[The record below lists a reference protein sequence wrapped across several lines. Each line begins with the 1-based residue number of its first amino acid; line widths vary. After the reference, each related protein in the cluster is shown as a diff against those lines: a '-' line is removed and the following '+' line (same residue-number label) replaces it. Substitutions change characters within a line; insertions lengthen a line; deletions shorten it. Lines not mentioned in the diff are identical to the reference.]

1 MSRREFLQ
9 LLGGAAL
16 LAPLAT
22 ACTPARPG
30 TPRSAGPA
38 PAPADPPSTAAA
50 LGSPASPAIRA
61 VAFDLFT
68 IFDPRSV
75 IAAVEAAVPGQGT
88 ALAAAWRSRQF
99 EYAWLR
105 AAGGHYADFRQV
117 TEDALRVALRERKL
131 ELPAAAQARLV
142 DAYSELT
149 AWPDAAAALRAMRA
163 SGLRLAPL
171 ANYTPRMISALID
184 HAGLADVFEQL
195 ISTDAA
201 RTFKPHPRAYQLGV
215 DRFGL
220 PSAQIAFAA
229 FGGWDAAGASW
240 FGYPT
245 FWVNRL
251 GVEPDQLDGPKATGR
266 DLTELAAW
274 IAAAPHARRATP

>member
-1 MSRREFLQ
+1 MSRRDFLR
-9 LLGGAAL
+9 LVGGAAL
-16 LAPLAT
+16 LAPLASSCSPSPGV
-22 ACTPARPG
+22 AAPRPVG
-30 TPRSAGPA
+30 PGAPRP
-38 PAPADPPSTAAA
+38 
-50 LGSPASPAIRA
+50 IRA
-61 VAFDLFT
+61 IAFDLFT

-75 IAAVEAAVPGQGT
+75 TAAVEAAVPGGGAAAF
-88 ALAAAWRSRQF
+88 ALAWRTRQF

-105 AAGGHYADFRQV
+105 AAGDRYADFR
-117 TEDALRVALRERKL
+117 TITDDALGVTAREHRI
-131 ELPAAAQARLV
+131 ELSAAARGRLV
-142 DAYSELT
+142 DAYTEL
-149 AWPDAAAALRAMRA
+149 APWPDSVAALRGMRQA
-163 SGLRLAPL
+163 GLRLAPL
-171 ANYTPRMISALID
+171 ANYSPAMIAALLR
-184 HAGLADVFEQL
+184 HAGIDGLFEHQ

-220 PSAQIAFAA
+220 ARDEIAFAA

-251 GVEPDQLDGPKATGR
+251 GIELDPLGATAAIGR

-274 IAAAPHARRATP
+274 VSSRARPDPARSGGARRAG